1 MKAFSLF
8 VVQIVGIVLSA
19 FVSSMLWLWFVVPLG
34 VPAISLFQAMGLL
47 MLFHAAQ
54 LRLSDILE
62 QFERSKA
69 EPDKSTQAM
78 AICALPVYWLS
89 AWGLGYIIHL
99 CM

>member
-8 VVQIVGIVLSA
+8 VVQISGMVLSA
-19 FVSSMLWLWFVVPLG
+19 FVASMLWTWFVVPLG
-34 VPAISLFQAMGLL
+34 VPAISLFQAMGIL

-54 LRLSDILE
+54 LRHSDILE
-62 QFERSKA
+62 QVERSKA

-78 AICALPVYWLS
+78 AICVLPVYWLL